1 MVSTVQTCAKEYG
14 TTVEQA
20 IEKLRELIDEAWMD
34 ITEECL
40 RQPQPKALL
49 ERVANLARTMDFLY
63 KDEQAILVSLNVDG
77 YTDSRSIK
85 GILDSLY
92 VDLIN

>member
-1 MVSTVQTCAKEYG
+1 
-14 TTVEQA
+14 
-20 IEKLRELIDEAWMD
+20 MD
-34 ITEECL
+34 ITEECM
-40 RQPQPKALL
+40 RQTQPKALL
-49 ERVANLARTMDFLY
+49 ERVANLASTMDFVY
-63 KDEQAILVSLNVDG
+63 KDVDG

>member
-1 MVSTVQTCAKEYG
+1 
-14 TTVEQA
+14 
-20 IEKLRELIDEAWMD
+20 MD
-34 ITEECL
+34 ITEECM

-49 ERVANLARTMDFLY
+49 EKVANLARTMDFLY
-63 KDEQAILVSLNVDG
+63 KDVDG

>member
-14 TTVEQA
+14 TTIEQA
-20 IEKLRELIDEAWMD
+20 IEKLRELIEEAWMD
-34 ITEECL
+34 ITEECM

-63 KDEQAILVSLNVDG
+63 KDVDA